1 MPCCSDVDFLYLNYI
16 DKMTEYYFKMIKKTC
31 LFLVIS
37 SQKMQK
43 NDILKKMSK
52 EFIEIMYHTW
62 ITDNGNIVYRLSK
75 PINSTERV

>member
-1 MPCCSDVDFLYLNYI
+1 
-16 DKMTEYYFKMIKKTC
+16 MTEYYFKMIKKTC